1 MLATARW
8 MAVSVWL
15 FLGVAWASPTGPYA
29 GQEQRA
35 IKALSAGEI
44 QDILAGKGLGYA
56 KAAELNHYP
65 GPAHVLELAPQLG
78 LSEKQMARTRA
89 IFAAM
94 QKDAMRHGQA
104 LVEKERELD
113 RRFATGAIDT
123 ESLHKLLVE
132 IAAVQAELRR
142 VHLQAHLDQRLLLT
156 PEQISRYDALRG
168 YGSSAGDRAHGGHS
182 H

>member
-1 MLATARW
+1 MTSTARSIL
-8 MAVSVWL
+8 VSAWL
-15 FLGVAWASPTGPYA
+15 FMGAASASPTGPYS

-35 IKALSAGEI
+35 IKALSAGEV
-44 QDILAGKGLGYA
+44 QDILAGKGMGYA

-78 LSEKQMARTRA
+78 LSDKQVARTRA

-94 QKDAMRHGQA
+94 QKDAIRHGQA

-113 RRFATGAIDT
+113 RHFATGAINA
-123 ESLHKLLVE
+123 ESLRKLLVE

-142 VHLQAHLDQRLLLT
+142 VHLQAHLDQRALLT
-156 PEQISRYDALRG
+156 PGQISRYDALRG
-168 YGSSAGDRAHGGHS
+168 YGSSAGDHAHSGHS